1 MFKLKEFENESSKKS
16 AIKEVLERL
25 DKLPLQIDLLKKY
38 KSGTDIRK
46 LDWSYDIV
54 LVMDFDT
61 MDDLEAYTVH
71 PAHKEFVAFNKDYSV
86 AKACID
92 FEI

>member
-1 MFKLKEFENESSKKS
+1 MFKLKEFENESSKKV
-16 AIKEVLERL
+16 AKKEVLERL
-25 DKLPLQIDLLKKY
+25 DKLPLQIDLIRKY
-38 KSGTDIRK
+38 KSGTDVRK

-54 LVMDFDT
+54 LIMDFDT
-61 MDDLEAYTVH
+61 MDELEAYTVH

-86 AKACID
+86 AKTCID